1 MFLESVLLKPY
12 IRDNPRYMAS
22 EFLSVALQNI
32 EDFKFEEARSLH
44 IKMIL
49 SFKIFRL
56 LIILE
61 RLDMKQ

>member
-1 MFLESVLLKPY
+1 
-12 IRDNPRYMAS
+12 MAS

-32 EDFKFEEARSLH
+32 EDFKFDEARSLN
-44 IKMIL
+44 IKIIL

-61 RLDMKQ
+61 RQAMKQ